1 MRNSPLF
8 EGLQICCSSFLPF
21 KELKKMEWV
30 SFVLALSTRTRV
42 FPPASVRWEEASKM
56 AKTETKN
63 PEARHVSF
71 ANTILEERKEE
82 CSLVFVF
89 TALQFPVAQHTR
101 GHARNRP
108 RSICLGLIHQVE
120 AGWTTLHTV
129 DVVLEY
135 RNLKYNKIIIKKLV
149 FYFFTCGAK

>member
-1 MRNSPLF
+1 MVMVRGRDVYF
-8 EGLQICCSSFLPF
+8 QALP
-21 KELKKMEWV
+21 
-30 SFVLALSTRTRV
+30 
-42 FPPASVRWEEASKM
+42 PIP
-56 AKTETKN
+56 
-63 PEARHVSF
+63 
-71 ANTILEERKEE
+71 
-82 CSLVFVF
+82 
-89 TALQFPVAQHTR
+89 
-101 GHARNRP
+101 RNRP

>member
-1 MRNSPLF
+1 
-8 EGLQICCSSFLPF
+8 
-21 KELKKMEWV
+21 ME
-30 SFVLALSTRTRV
+30 
-42 FPPASVRWEEASKM
+42 
-56 AKTETKN
+56 
-63 PEARHVSF
+63 
-71 ANTILEERKEE
+71 
-82 CSLVFVF
+82 
-89 TALQFPVAQHTR
+89 PVNCFYATNI
-101 GHARNRP
+101 AVNRP